1 MSTVRWDASALE
13 VNDDQTLIIGGRDE
27 NWKDLKTTELISS
40 SGSVKGK
47 DFPPINQSMT
57 MSALGDK
64 WEVIGE
70 LDEALQTSFARSAKR
85 EQLELHPTPQ

>member
-1 MSTVRWDASALE
+1 
-13 VNDDQTLIIGGRDE
+13 
-27 NWKDLKTTELISS
+27 
-40 SGSVKGK
+40 
-47 DFPPINQSMT
+47 MT

>member
-1 MSTVRWDASALE
+1 MLVE
-13 VNDDQTLIIGGRDE
+13 YP
-27 NWKDLKTTELISS
+27 
-40 SGSVKGK
+40 GSREKNLLQILNL
-47 DFPPINQSMT
+47 INQSMT